1 MQTCGVGL
9 LFVTTPQRRSSL
21 MLETLLSSELSQ
33 AQLNH
38 IKFLNLQGLSGLSCT
53 LLEISTSTL
62 RLLTQW
68 KMRFEP
74 KQLLAIIG
82 GNGSVSWFVA
92 HTSRSGTD

>member
-1 MQTCGVGL
+1 MI
-9 LFVTTPQRRSSL
+9 
-21 MLETLLSSELSQ
+21 ETHLSSELSQ

-38 IKFLNLQGLSGLSCT
+38 IKFLNLQGLSRLSCN
-53 LLEISTSTL
+53 LLEIFTSKFTL

-68 KMRFEP
+68 KMIFEP

-92 HTSRSGTD
+92 YTSRSGTD